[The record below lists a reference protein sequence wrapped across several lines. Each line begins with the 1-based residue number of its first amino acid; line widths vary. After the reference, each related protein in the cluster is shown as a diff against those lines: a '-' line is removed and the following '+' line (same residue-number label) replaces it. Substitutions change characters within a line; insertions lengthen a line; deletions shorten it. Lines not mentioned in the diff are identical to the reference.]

1 MPDRRPTWVGK
12 LTMAIETRRSAE
24 IVARLILV
32 GNAARKFIVIGTAIL
47 FGGLLAMTGRLLLGP
62 SLGWIAGFI
71 GAAFGYV
78 MGGFLASLIE
88 TTLEWMAQM
97 LILEDETK

>member
-1 MPDRRPTWVGK
+1 VTNEVSRTSGIVDRLVR
-12 LTMAIETRRSAE
+12 
-24 IVARLILV
+24 V
-32 GNAARKFIVIGTAIL
+32 GNAARLFTVIGAAIL

-78 MGGFLASLIE
+78 LGGFLASLLE
-88 TTLEWMAQM
+88 ATLEWMAQM
-97 LILEDETK
+97 LILEDETR

>member
-1 MPDRRPTWVGK
+1 MT
-12 LTMAIETRRSAE
+12 IEAYRTAE
-24 IVARLILV
+24 IIDRLILV
-32 GNAARKFIVIGTAIL
+32 GNAARKFTVIGTAIL

-78 MGGFLASLIE
+78 MGGFVASLLE
-88 TTLEWMAQM
+88 SALEWMAQM
-97 LILEDETK
+97 LILEDETKGSKNHD

>member
-1 MPDRRPTWVGK
+1 MNSEPN
-12 LTMAIETRRSAE
+12 RSAE
-24 IVARLILV
+24 IVDRLVHV
-32 GNAARKFIVIGTAIL
+32 GNAARKFTIIGTAIL

-78 MGGFLASLIE
+78 LGGFLASLLE
-88 TTLEWMAQM
+88 AALEWMAQM
-97 LILEDETK
+97 LVLEDETKGRKYLD

>member
-1 MPDRRPTWVGK
+1 MTNE
-12 LTMAIETRRSAE
+12 ARRSTE
-24 IVARLILV
+24 IVVRLVHV
-32 GNAARKFIVIGTAIL
+32 GNAARKFAVIGAAIL

-78 MGGFLASLIE
+78 LGGFLASLLE
-88 TTLEWMAQM
+88 AALEWMAQM
-97 LILEDETK
+97 MVLEDETEGSNKS

>member
-1 MPDRRPTWVGK
+1 MTNEVSRT
-12 LTMAIETRRSAE
+12 AE
-24 IVARLILV
+24 IVDRLVDV
-32 GNAARKFIVIGTAIL
+32 GNATRKFAIIGTAIL

-78 MGGFLASLIE
+78 LGGFLASLLE
-88 TTLEWMAQM
+88 AALEWMAQM
-97 LILEDETK
+97 LILEDAIRGRKTS

>member
-1 MPDRRPTWVGK
+1 MTNEGSRTSGIVDRLVR
-12 LTMAIETRRSAE
+12 
-24 IVARLILV
+24 V
-32 GNAARKFIVIGTAIL
+32 GNAARKFTVIGAAIL

-78 MGGFLASLIE
+78 LGGFLASLLE
-88 TTLEWMAQM
+88 ATLEWMAQM